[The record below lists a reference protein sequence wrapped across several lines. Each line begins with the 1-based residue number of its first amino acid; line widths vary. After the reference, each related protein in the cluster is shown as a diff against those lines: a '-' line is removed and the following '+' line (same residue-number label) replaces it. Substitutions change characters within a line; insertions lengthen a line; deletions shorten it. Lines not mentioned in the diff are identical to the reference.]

1 MPTDSTTHG
10 VSTMKHHEEY
20 YLRDGNICFLVEN
33 TIFRLHRHFFERESD
48 YFRDR
53 LGPPREGEDGSLNSP
68 FRINDVK
75 SDDFAHFVWV
85 WYNPRYTFSK
95 QEKQKWLTILWLA
108 TLWRFGEIRSLA
120 IRHLE
125 KMKLE
130 PIEKIT
136 TYKQYSVDSD
146 LLLPSYVSLCTNER
160 LPSPA
165 EAKELTMD
173 IVLRVASAR
182 ERVLLRASELGC
194 KTPTIASAPE
204 DVVRAIVAESF
215 DLILRSNEGQA
226 MNSGNAPSDNSMS
239 TETTTLKPSSKKG
252 KMNGIESQGLPQN
265 ALLQNGV
272 GGGASK
278 GKHKA

>member
-1 MPTDSTTHG
+1 
-10 VSTMKHHEEY
+10 
-20 YLRDGNICFLVEN
+20 
-33 TIFRLHRHFFERESD
+33 
-48 YFRDR
+48 
-53 LGPPREGEDGSLNSP
+53 
-68 FRINDVK
+68 
-75 SDDFAHFVWV
+75 
-85 WYNPRYTFSK
+85 
-95 QEKQKWLTILWLA
+95 
-108 TLWRFGEIRSLA
+108 
-120 IRHLE
+120 
-125 KMKLE
+125 MKLE

-165 EAKELTMD
+165 EAKILTMD

-265 ALLQNGV
+265 ALLQVSQGNFRATAPTHEFRQNGV

-278 GKHKA
+278 VRTTHTFNVRVIHQI